1 MNGGVEA
8 YVEPDGTGGRRSV
21 TFAEWDRAADGVAGH
36 LARLGVAKG
45 DVVCLLLPSSIE
57 YAVLYAAL
65 LRLGA
70 ITSGI
75 NPRMGAGEVASIV
88 ERAAPVLLVL
98 DPETGL
104 RHDAGTVEVV
114 TRAEARSWWG
124 EEGPDSWPQLAS
136 SDPVAVVWTSGT
148 TGRPKGALFDHANL
162 AAVARGTDVLSHPGD
177 RRLSPL
183 PFAHV
188 GYMTRAW
195 DEIGNAV
202 TTVITPTPWRA
213 DDAIHVMADE
223 AVTVA
228 QGVPTQWALM
238 LASEALPRSD
248 LSTLRVAGTGA
259 ARMTASMVAEVRRRF
274 GVPVVVRYTSTE
286 SSLGTGTTLT
296 SSDEEVATT
305 VGRPVAGVELAIVD
319 DDGDPVPAGSVGRVL
334 LRSGAVMRGYW
345 GRGPG
350 RGRSVAELVDASA
363 TGAVLAPNGWLTTG
377 DFGRLTPEGNL
388 QLSGRAHERYIRGG
402 YNVYPAEVEEALS
415 SHPAIARAA
424 VVGVADEVLGEVGVA
439 VVVPAPGAQPDL
451 ASLRAH
457 CARELSDYKAP
468 DALVVVGELPLTP
481 MMKVD
486 PVRLAALA
494 GARSGG
500 SPAGLGAKSSARR
513 WGARQWPHRRRR
525 REGARMSP
533 TTRVGESDPNRGTAP
548 EAITPGRYT
557 GRVAVVTGSGSG
569 IGRATA
575 RRLAA
580 EGAAVACLDVTT
592 EAIEAVAAEI
602 NTESAE
608 AGGRAIAVRCDVTDE
623 DGVGAAVARAAEELG
638 PITNLCNIAGVGGFA
653 HTPDQSL
660 SGWDKIIAVNLTGTF
675 LMCRAVLP
683 GMLELDHGGAI
694 VNTIS
699 TAGMKGQPYSAAYCA
714 SKGGARLL
722 TMALAVEYMAR
733 GVRVNGVAPGGVD
746 TPIIHNFGPPADADW
761 KLIERLMSPIG
772 FAYPHEV
779 AGAFAYL
786 GSSEADYITG
796 AILSIDGAITT

>member
-1 MNGGVEA
+1 MPVRIPSDQHETVVSVLREAAHVNGAVEA
-8 YVEPDGTGGRRSV
+8 YVEPGGEGGRQSL

-36 LARLGVAKG
+36 LSRLGVAKG
-45 DVVCLLLPSSIE
+45 DVVALLLPSCID
-57 YAVLYAAL
+57 YAVLYAGL

-75 NPRMGAGEVASIV
+75 NPRMGAGEVASIL

-98 DPETGL
+98 DPATEVTPEP
-104 RHDAGTVEVV
+104 GTVPVV
-114 TRAEARSWWG
+114 TRAEARTWWG
-124 EEGPDSWPQLAS
+124 EEKPAARPALTA

-148 TGRPKGALFDHANL
+148 TGRPKGAVFDHANL

-202 TTVITPTPWRA
+202 TTIITPTPWRA
-213 DDAIHVMADE
+213 DDAIRVMADE
-223 AVTVA
+223 GVTVA

-238 LASEALPRSD
+238 LASTELPRSD
-248 LSTLRVAGTGA
+248 LGALRVAGTGA

-319 DDGDPVPAGSVGRVL
+319 DAGDPVPAGSVGRVL
-334 LRSGAVMRGYW
+334 LRSAAAMRGYW

-350 RGRSVAELVDASA
+350 RGRSVGELIDATA
-363 TGAVLAPNGWLTTG
+363 TAAVLAPDGWLTTG

-415 SHPAIARAA
+415 SHPAVARVA

-439 VVVPAPGAQPDL
+439 VVVAAEGAQPEL
-451 ASLRAH
+451 GPLRAH

-468 DALVVVGELPLTP
+468 DALVVVDELPLTP

-494 GARSGG
+494 TRGAEE
-500 SPAGLGAKSSARR
+500 
-513 WGARQWPHRRRR
+513 RQ
-525 REGARMSP
+525 
-533 TTRVGESDPNRGTAP
+533 
-548 EAITPGRYT
+548 
-557 GRVAVVTGSGSG
+557 
-569 IGRATA
+569 
-575 RRLAA
+575 RRLAQ
-580 EGAAVACLDVTT
+580 
-592 EAIEAVAAEI
+592 
-602 NTESAE
+602 S
-608 AGGRAIAVRCDVTDE
+608 RHPSP
-623 DGVGAAVARAAEELG
+623 GV
-638 PITNLCNIAGVGGFA
+638 
-653 HTPDQSL
+653 
-660 SGWDKIIAVNLTGTF
+660 
-675 LMCRAVLP
+675 
-683 GMLELDHGGAI
+683 
-694 VNTIS
+694 
-699 TAGMKGQPYSAAYCA
+699 
-714 SKGGARLL
+714 
-722 TMALAVEYMAR
+722 
-733 GVRVNGVAPGGVD
+733 
-746 TPIIHNFGPPADADW
+746 
-761 KLIERLMSPIG
+761 
-772 FAYPHEV
+772 
-779 AGAFAYL
+779 L
-786 GSSEADYITG
+786 GSGPTG
-796 AILSIDGAITT
+796 EDEKERA